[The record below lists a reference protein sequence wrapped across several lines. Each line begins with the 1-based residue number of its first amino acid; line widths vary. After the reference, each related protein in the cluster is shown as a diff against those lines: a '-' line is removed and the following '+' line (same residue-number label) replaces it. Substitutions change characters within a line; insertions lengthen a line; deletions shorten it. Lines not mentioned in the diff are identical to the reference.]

1 MNPSSPF
8 TFVTAFSKSA
18 MPLILT
24 DTAVSAVLSINAVA
38 IHYLNTLRVYITSSK
53 ELISLLQ
60 SFTKGNTPSAQGALV
75 FQPVLKNSANQPVG
89 LTVWVQQEFLAG
101 KPVLLFSISDST
113 QAAGLMKKSPPPDSA
128 SPVLL
133 LGIAAERTIEF
144 INRSVPGIG
153 MDQILGSN
161 TDNWTL
167 PEQFGDIRQYEL
179 AIETM
184 RPVIFESKLMGPNEI
199 PLEAKIYLSPI
210 FEREALTGFVITAV
224 PLYQA

>member
-1 MNPSSPF
+1 VNQSSPF
-8 TFVTAFSKSA
+8 TFVTTFSKSA
-18 MPLILT
+18 TPMILT
-24 DTAVSAVLSINAVA
+24 DTAVSAVLSINAAA
-38 IHYLNTLRVYITSSK
+38 IHYLNTLRIYIASSK
-53 ELISLLQ
+53 ELINLLQ
-60 SFTKGNTPSAQGALV
+60 SFTKGTIPSPQGALV
-75 FQPVLKNSANQPVG
+75 FQPALKNSADQPVG
-89 LTVWVQQEFLAG
+89 LTVWLQQEFLSG

-113 QAAGLMKKSPPPDSA
+113 QAADLKKKSPSSDTA

-133 LGIAAERTIEF
+133 LGVAAEGTIEF

-153 MDQILGSN
+153 IDQILGSN
-161 TDNWTL
+161 IDNWTL

-184 RPVIFESKLMGPNEI
+184 RPVIYQSKLMGPNEI

-224 PLYQA
+224 PLYQS